1 MFINGCTKLKMNGF
15 IEMQNTV
22 VIIIIT
28 GITNVVGII
37 GFHHFALCYL
47 ELAAEKTQVF
57 PLKKGKV
64 L

>member
-1 MFINGCTKLKMNGF
+1 MNRP

-22 VIIIIT
+22 VIIIVT
-28 GITNVVGII
+28 GITNVGII
-37 GFHHFALCYL
+37 GFHHFDCTMQHTTQNFT
-47 ELAAEKTQVF
+47 AEQTQVF